1 MTVHQTVASA
11 AIRIETEGFK
21 VADGIE
27 AGLPKVRKAFEASV
41 RLIEFY
47 SMKAIRLT
55 TRALARP
62 QVNASVRLHEILHSR
77 SASAARSAA

>member
-11 AIRIETEGFK
+11 AIRIETEGFN

-47 SMKAIRLT
+47 LIVSA
-55 TRALARP
+55 RARSLRVGGHPGLADT
-62 QVNASVRLHEILHSR
+62 HSP
-77 SASAARSAA
+77 SSPVGASAGAKP